1 MLCAVLLLLLPSIIF
16 ASAPLPQQPAQ
27 QQPHEQPQQE
37 TPVFRTGV
45 SLVRVDAQVVSD
57 RRPVQ
62 GLTRQDFIV
71 LDNGDPQPIEYFG
84 RESEPIWLVLL
95 LDVSGSMTR
104 RVSEIAAVARQ
115 SLKTL
120 KPEDQVAVM
129 LFSRNTKL
137 AADFSAN
144 PEDAAPAIQ
153 QAARERSLGAG
164 SRIYESIVDAA
175 NYIKLKAANKP
186 GRRAIVILTDNEGL
200 AYQVPD
206 QIVLNA
212 LFAANTTLNA
222 IVTPNAKP
230 PAALKPGQQ
239 FNPDFIPHD
248 VFKLARETGGE
259 VLKAQNAGE
268 TFNDMLDRL
277 RTRYS
282 LHYRP
287 PQQTKPGAIHTIKV
301 ALSPEAARRY
311 PKAEVRARSGY
322 VVDQ

>member
-1 MLCAVLLLLLPSIIF
+1 M
-16 ASAPLPQQPAQ
+16 
-27 QQPHEQPQQE
+27 
-37 TPVFRTGV
+37 
-45 SLVRVDAQVVSD
+45 
-57 RRPVQ
+57 
-62 GLTRQDFIV
+62 
-71 LDNGDPQPIEYFG
+71 
-84 RESEPIWLVLL
+84 
-95 LDVSGSMTR
+95 
-104 RVSEIAAVARQ
+104 
-115 SLKTL
+115 
-120 KPEDQVAVM
+120 
-129 LFSRNTKL
+129 
-137 AADFSAN
+137 
-144 PEDAAPAIQ
+144 
-153 QAARERSLGAG
+153 
-164 SRIYESIVDAA
+164 DAA

-186 GRRAIVILTDNEGL
+186 GRRAVVILTDNEGL

-239 FNPDFIPHD
+239 VNRDFIPHD

-287 PQQTKPGAIHTIKV
+287 PEATPGAIHTIKV

-322 VVDQ
+322 LSQE